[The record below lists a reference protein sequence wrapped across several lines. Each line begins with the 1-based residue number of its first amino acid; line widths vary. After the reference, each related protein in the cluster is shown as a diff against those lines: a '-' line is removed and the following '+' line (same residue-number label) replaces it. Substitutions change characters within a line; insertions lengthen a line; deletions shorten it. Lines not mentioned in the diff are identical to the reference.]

1 MAAQLITCLG
11 IAFLAALI
19 WTLFTLLRNYVVARR
34 IGLPIVVSPITPLN
48 PFWLICY
55 RVFPSVLH
63 LKRLPFGLGR
73 WARCTYTSWTFDDKC
88 ALHDELGDLFSIV
101 SSGSIEVVVAD
112 PTAAHD
118 IYTRR
123 KDFVK
128 PSVIYGTTTCS
139 RRILATNSWTDQLN
153 VFGPSLITVEGDD
166 WQRHRRLT
174 APSFNEKASSVVWAE
189 ALRQAHDMLKSW
201 TLRGVHGTFDTVK
214 DTETMTLHVLT
225 HAASGVR
232 YSFDQGVQ
240 QLPKGHSM
248 SYKESLSVCLHNII
262 AFNIIPKQCL
272 SSKFLPSRFRQ
283 LGQAVHEFQSY
294 MAENLAQERSL
305 GTGKRHGP
313 ANLMGALVQASEDT
327 NMGPNGK
334 ISKLGLTDKEIFGN
348 IFIYNLAGHETTANA
363 ISMSLVLLAAHP
375 HLQEWLADEVQDI
388 LNASS
393 TSAIWEYEKIFP
405 QFRRSNPDPN
415 LLEALKLC
423 MGAYETQYETL
434 RLYGSL
440 PYVPKETGSYGQELS
455 SQGQSYCLP
464 PKTFINLNVQAL
476 HTKSQH
482 WGSDALMWNPRRW
495 IMPPDNGGL
504 SPQRDRLISPQR
516 GTFVPWADG
525 PRNCPGQ
532 KFAQVEFVAA
542 MATFFA
548 KHRVTPV
555 LREGQSL
562 EDAQRMLIGM
572 VEGSNISYITLQMRQ
587 PRKVALRWEL
597 KP

>member
-55 RVFPSVLH
+55 RVFPSVLY

-118 IYTRR
+118 IFTRR

-128 PSVIYGTTTCS
+128 PSVIY
-139 RRILATNSWTDQLN
+139 DQLN

-201 TLRGVHGTFDTVK
+201 TLCGVHGTFDTVK

-240 QLPKGHSM
+240 QLPNGHNM

-305 GTGKRHGP
+305 GTGKRHGT

-375 HLQEWLADEVQDI
+375 HLQEWLGDEVQDI

-393 TSAIWEYEKIFP
+393 SSEFWEYEKTFP
-405 QFRRSNPDPN
+405 QFRRC
-415 LLEALKLC
+415 LAV
-423 MGAYETQYETL
+423 MYETL

-440 PYVPKETGSYGQELS
+440 PYVPKETGSNSQELS

-504 SPQRDRLISPQR
+504 PPQRDRLISPQR